1 MLKTVPTH
9 PGNQWGM
16 ESFFNYVG
24 RQLRAEGY
32 TEVTEENMN
41 EQMAAI
47 LKRAIPA
54 GNA

>member
-1 MLKTVPTH
+1 MPTH
-9 PGNQWGM
+9 PGNQWADT
-16 ESFFNYVG
+16 SFYYYVG
-24 RQLRAEGY
+24 RQLRALGY
-32 TEVTEENMN
+32 KEVTEENMD